1 VTGDHLKLTAY
12 FAERLRA
19 GGRFLADALMDRYAD
34 DAVATSIVLRG
45 TASYGPHHDLR
56 SDRTLSLSEDPP
68 NTVIAVDTAEKMT
81 SLARE
86 VVAMTHRGLVTL
98 ERVPLVDP
106 STPTAPASAKLTIYL
121 GRQDRMTGRPA
132 HQVACDLLYRH
143 GFAGASAFLGVDGT
157 AQGQRRRARFLSRNV
172 DVPVMIIAIGAGTQV
187 ASVVAELRAQ
197 LPTALIT
204 IERAQVCKRDGRLLT
219 RPAALPAT
227 DAAGRSLWQKLMIY
241 TSEATLHEGVPIHRA
256 IVRRLFD
263 SRAAQGATVLRGVWG
278 FHGDHKPHGDKL
290 IQATRRVPVTTIVVD
305 TPERIAEIFDVV
317 DGLTGRHGLVTSELV
332 PALVSIDDGRRLG
345 ALSPAD
351 YRY

>member
-1 VTGDHLKLTAY
+1 
-12 FAERLRA
+12 
-19 GGRFLADALMDRYAD
+19 
-34 DAVATSIVLRG
+34 
-45 TASYGPHHDLR
+45 
-56 SDRTLSLSEDPP
+56 
-68 NTVIAVDTAEKMT
+68 
-81 SLARE
+81 
-86 VVAMTHRGLVTL
+86 
-98 ERVPLVDP
+98 
-106 STPTAPASAKLTIYL
+106 
-121 GRQDRMTGRPA
+121 
-132 HQVACDLLYRH
+132 VACDLLYRH

-187 ASVVAELRAQ
+187 ASVVAEFRAQ

-219 RPAALPAT
+219 RPAALPPT

-241 TSEATLHEGVPIHRA
+241 TSEATLHDGVPVHRA
-256 IVRRLFD
+256 IVRRLFE

-290 IQATRRVPVTTIVVD
+290 IQLTRRVPVTTIVID
-305 TPERIAEIFDVV
+305 SPERIAGVFDIV
-317 DGLTGRHGLVTSELV
+317 DELTGRHGLVTSELV